1 MRIDIPPDLMT
12 EGKPRAGRV
21 ETTKIRVR
29 PATRRIGGGAAAD
42 ASASKYDQLLQSMYD
57 ASLITDLNGRIMDG
71 NARATE
77 FLLYSRR
84 ELKGLTILD
93 IVSGS
98 DRSLLNT
105 LCQNLQNEKFAL
117 LQAYCVRQDGS
128 YFPAEIAVN
137 ILKFEEPLLCFFLRD
152 VTLRRQA
159 EEMLRTEHNAIQ
171 NAGTGIAIANVEAK
185 LQYINPSILKLWN
198 FETAEQLIGK
208 DVRHLFQDSEQ
219 GEQMVQSVLVD
230 HTSWSGELAG
240 KKESGQE
247 FTVQVSAGCNR
258 DSEGEVV
265 GMVLSFV
272 DVSDR
277 KRAEE
282 ATRQA
287 ERQRV
292 MLASVGAACHH
303 LGQPAT
309 VIMTNLELIRRM
321 TIEFKKE
328 DLNEILKITNEATDT
343 LAEVLHKLNSVNE
356 YRTVQYLDTQ
366 DSESPEN
373 VILDI

>member
-1 MRIDIPPDLMT
+1 
-12 EGKPRAGRV
+12 
-21 ETTKIRVR
+21 
-29 PATRRIGGGAAAD
+29 
-42 ASASKYDQLLQSMYD
+42 
-57 ASLITDLNGRIMDG
+57 
-71 NARATE
+71 
-77 FLLYSRR
+77 
-84 ELKGLTILD
+84 
-93 IVSGS
+93 
-98 DRSLLNT
+98 
-105 LCQNLQNEKFAL
+105 
-117 LQAYCVRQDGS
+117 
-128 YFPAEIAVN
+128 
-137 ILKFEEPLLCFFLRD
+137 
-152 VTLRRQA
+152 
-159 EEMLRTEHNAIQ
+159 
-171 NAGTGIAIANVEAK
+171 
-185 LQYINPSILKLWN
+185 
-198 FETAEQLIGK
+198 
-208 DVRHLFQDSEQ
+208 
-219 GEQMVQSVLVD
+219 MVQSVLVD

-292 MLASVGAACHH
+292 LLASVGAACPHQ
-303 LGQPAT
+303 GQPAT